1 MYNHAFT
8 CTVCDWKSK
17 PDISLLKCTKCHNPL
32 KIEYFNEKN
41 SPSIFP
47 YLQNIPVLTP
57 ISSLDQYISLGE
69 GSTPIINLP
78 NIFSNLN
85 ISLKAKLEFL
95 NPTGS
100 FKDRGSAMMLSML
113 KQMKVQDIV
122 EDSSGNAGGSIS
134 AYSSRAGIN
143 AHIFV
148 PESAPKPKV
157 DQIKIYG
164 AQTYSIAGTRDETTI
179 AAEKFVREKKFVYA
193 SHNLNPYFIEGT
205 KFAGYEIYDYFKNDM
220 PDHIIIPVGNGSL
233 YIGIW
238 KALKELENSGL
249 SFDFPKL
256 HAIQSENVMP
266 LVNASKGIPWNTL
279 DAKPT
284 IAGGIAVS
292 NPPRKSEIMN
302 VLRDSSGTA
311 ISISESEISKYQIEL
326 AQKEGIYC
334 EPTCATSFAAIPKLI
349 SKKVISTEEKI
360 LIPITGFGLKD
371 IPPSM

>member
-1 MYNHAFT
+1 
-8 CTVCDWKSK
+8 
-17 PDISLLKCTKCHNPL
+17 
-32 KIEYFNEKN
+32 
-41 SPSIFP
+41 
-47 YLQNIPVLTP
+47 
-57 ISSLDQYISLGE
+57 
-69 GSTPIINLP
+69 
-78 NIFSNLN
+78 
-85 ISLKAKLEFL
+85 
-95 NPTGS
+95 
-100 FKDRGSAMMLSML
+100 MMLSML

-179 AAEKFVREKKFVYA
+179 AAEKFVREKKFAYA

-249 SFDFPKL
+249 SFKV
-256 HAIQSENVMP
+256 S
-266 LVNASKGIPWNTL
+266 IPRTF
-279 DAKPT
+279 
-284 IAGGIAVS
+284 VS
-292 NPPRKSEIMN
+292 LSQF
-302 VLRDSSGTA
+302 D
-311 ISISESEISKYQIEL
+311 
-326 AQKEGIYC
+326 
-334 EPTCATSFAAIPKLI
+334 
-349 SKKVISTEEKI
+349 
-360 LIPITGFGLKD
+360 
-371 IPPSM
+371 

>member
-85 ISLKAKLEFL
+85 ISLRAKLEFL

-302 VLRDSSGTA
+302 VLRDSCGTA

-326 AQKEGIYC
+326 AKKEGIYC

>member
-1 MYNHAFT
+1 MYNHIFA
-8 CTVCDWKSK
+8 CTICDWESDPK
-17 PDISLLKCTKCHNPL
+17 ITLLKCESCHSPIEVKYKSNGSNTKMFSHL
-32 KIEYFNEKN
+32 GT
-41 SPSIFP
+41 
-47 YLQNIPVLTP
+47 IPVLSP
-57 ISSLDQYISLGE
+57 ISDLKQYISLGE
-69 GSTPIINLP
+69 GNTPIISFTD
-78 NIFSNLN
+78 IFSSLN
-85 ISLKAKLEFL
+85 ISVKAKLEFL

-100 FKDRGSAMMLSML
+100 FKDRGSAMMISML
-113 KQMKVQDIV
+113 KQMGVQNIV

-134 AYSSRAGIN
+134 AYSARAGIT

-148 PESAPKPKV
+148 PDTAPKPKV

-164 AQTYSIAGTRDETTI
+164 SKTYSISGTRDETTD
-179 AAEKFVREKKFVYA
+179 AAEKFVSENHFVYA

-205 KFAGYEIYDYFKNDM
+205 KITGYEIYNHFRKKM

-238 KALKELENSGL
+238 KALKELENSGIK
-249 SFDFPKL
+249 FNFPKL

-266 LVNASKGIPWNTL
+266 LVNSFKGTPWNTL

-292 NPPRKSEIMN
+292 NPPRRSEIMN
-302 VLRDSSGTA
+302 VLKDSCGTA
-311 ISISESEISKYQIEL
+311 ISINEKEIVKYQIEL

-334 EPTCATSFAAIPKLI
+334 EPTCATALAAIPKLVSQKII
-349 SKKVISTEEKI
+349 SLGQDV

-371 IPPSM
+371 TAPI